1 MKMLLH
7 KFIQC
12 LLVAVCGV
20 LIVSDAIAQSLDTD
34 KQIGL
39 RLQTLTTGEKILHW
53 NGQAN
58 YTYFIQATPDLS
70 DWTWA
75 PNIEPGIAAPM
86 SYEVDGP
93 TAKGFFR
100 LIRSDQTAVDLD
112 TADFDGDD
120 LSNLY
125 EPRTLTRHQP
135 IRVRLSYLILRVRL
149 SHTRCHGS
157 GAKAAH
163 SARQPDL
170 IIRTARRS

>member
-1 MKMLLH
+1 MKMLLY

-20 LIVSDAIAQSLDTD
+20 IIVSNAIAQSLDTD

-75 PNIEPGIAAPM
+75 PNIEPGVAAPM

-93 TAKGFFR
+93 TAKEIGR
-100 LIRSDQTAVDLD
+100 
-112 TADFDGDD
+112 
-120 LSNLY
+120 
-125 EPRTLTRHQP
+125 
-135 IRVRLSYLILRVRL
+135 
-149 SHTRCHGS
+149 
-157 GAKAAH
+157 AH
-163 SARQPDL
+163 V
-170 IIRTARRS
+170 